1 MATLSTRA
9 TGTSIPISATYVSV
23 RRSSLLF
30 LTLGSFAMGTVL
42 ANMGTRS
49 WRRIQRYMESRR
61 SNGGRRPV
69 IVCFGD
75 SITQGGHSPE
85 YVGWMGRLEDFY
97 GRKADVL
104 NRGFSG
110 YNTDWLCRM
119 LNDLFLRLFRRRPPA
134 LVTIWVGANDATVES
149 STQHV
154 PLWKFKQNLE
164 KMVRFFR
171 RLGRRDRKVAVL
183 LITPPPL
190 HEADWLAS
198 LRSSTPSALPD
209 RSFARTYAYAQA
221 VKEVGQTL
229 RTPVVDMHAALE
241 GGQDEDRGEEG
252 VPPPGEA
259 YRGYLS
265 DGLHL
270 NFKGNKK
277 AFEAIIEGIKNNFPW
292 LDPINLEMQGP
303 AWETLRSAYLDEAE
317 GGVEGG
323 GECAITLYS
332 SKSSIILNSD

>member
-171 RLGRRDRKVAVL
+171 RLGRRDRKVKREGGRYGAWNIISFYLSGKNEENLPVL
-183 LITPPPL
+183 L
-190 HEADWLAS
+190 
-198 LRSSTPSALPD
+198 
-209 RSFARTYAYAQA
+209 
-221 VKEVGQTL
+221 
-229 RTPVVDMHAALE
+229 
-241 GGQDEDRGEEG
+241 
-252 VPPPGEA
+252 
-259 YRGYLS
+259 
-265 DGLHL
+265 GL
-270 NFKGNKK
+270 
-277 AFEAIIEGIKNNFPW
+277 
-292 LDPINLEMQGP
+292 
-303 AWETLRSAYLDEAE
+303 
-317 GGVEGG
+317 
-323 GECAITLYS
+323 
-332 SKSSIILNSD
+332 